1 MADNYDPNKLGSDT
15 MPSEYCDKPIADD
28 TAKDV
33 QQAREAV
40 RQHKIVNDLAERG
53 NRR

>member
-1 MADNYDPNKLGSDT
+1 MTDNYNPHLQGSDT
-15 MPSEYCDKPIADD
+15 MPSSDCDAPVANE

-40 RQHKIVNDLAERG
+40 RMHKEANALAERG
-53 NRR
+53 NRK